1 MNRAS
6 PSVLL
11 VDDEMDTRDSLS
23 ATLRSEGYAT
33 TSVASAKE
41 AMEKART
48 RFFDLLLLDIRLP
61 DMEGTQLLSHF
72 QKFAPETIKIMI
84 TGYPSI
90 ENISQAFNIGADAYL
105 TKPLDP
111 NNLLRT
117 MKGKL
122 QEREQ
127 KEDARAKILA
137 ELVRLRARRTQPSYF
152 QEFLEK
158 TAKEFALFGVTNTQ
172 AKIYIGLNALG
183 VASASEI
190 ASLSKIR
197 REEIYRTMP
206 ELEKLG
212 LVTRKLGTPR
222 RFSAI
227 DVRTALVNLIK
238 TKRKA
243 MGEEISRLRQ
253 KKDEL
258 ITKVKTS
265 TALKMEEKDGSI
277 EAFSEQE
284 SVLVKLKQM
293 IKSAKRRIILAIS
306 LDQLGT
312 MLLRKIEKT
321 MKMSKN
327 QINAQIIIDESGLNE
342 THISKL
348 LRSNMADKQIE
359 LRHAEM
365 LPFNLLIIDEEEA
378 IWGEFQPRNARP
390 KTFLSNDQTQIDL
403 LRMAFANLWQ
413 QSQKVGKSLTLFMGE
428 NKTSAALE
436 SEGNAPI

>member
-6 PSVLL
+6 PAVLI
-11 VDDEMDTRDSLS
+11 VDDEIGTRDSLS
-23 ATLRSEGYAT
+23 AILRSEGYTT

-48 RFFDLLLLDIRLP
+48 GFFDLLLIDIRLP
-61 DMEGTQLLSHF
+61 DMEGTQLLLHF
-72 QKFAPETIKIMI
+72 QKLAPETIKIMV

-90 ENISQAFNIGADAYL
+90 ENVSQALNVGADAYL

-111 NNLLRT
+111 DSLLKT
-117 MKGKL
+117 IKGKL

-127 KEDARAKILA
+127 REKITAKRLA
-137 ELVRLRARRTQPSYF
+137 DWVKLRVAKAQSSEP

-158 TAKEFALFGVTNTQ
+158 TAKDFALFGVTRTQ
-172 AKIYIGLNALG
+172 AKVYIGLSTLG
-183 VASASEI
+183 VASASEV

-197 REEIYRTMP
+197 REEVYRTMP

-227 DVRTALVNLIK
+227 EVRTVLVNLTK
-238 TKRKA
+238 TKRTA
-243 MGEEISRLRQ
+243 MEEEISRLEQ

-258 ITKVKTS
+258 IAKLKAS
-265 TALKMEEKDGSI
+265 TALKMEEKDDSI

-284 SVLVKLKQM
+284 SVGVKLKQM
-293 IKSAKRRIILAIS
+293 IKSAKRRIMLAIS
-306 LDQLGT
+306 LDQLGI

-327 QINAQIIIDESGLNE
+327 QINAQIIIDKPRLNE
-342 THISKL
+342 TDISKL
-348 LRSNMADKQIE
+348 VRSKMADKQIE

-378 IWGEFQPRNARP
+378 IWGEFQPRNASP

-403 LRMAFANLWQ
+403 LKMAFANLWQ
-413 QSQKVGKSLTLFMGE
+413 QSQKVGKSLNLFMGE